1 MSIDDTETSRGRT
14 EPFLSYCL
22 KRTMRSRGEK
32 VEYYDECEFL
42 EPEMNA
48 IFAIQEN
55 RFNACRMMREP
66 YVDPE
71 ALL

>member
-1 MSIDDTETSRGRT
+1 
-14 EPFLSYCL
+14 
-22 KRTMRSRGEK
+22 MRSRGEK

-42 EPEMNA
+42 ELEMNA

-66 YVDPE
+66 YVDLE